1 MNGNE
6 TCYNVTNKQVAPFKF
21 GIGAKSQN
29 PDTFNIFSIFFS
41 LELLSISVLLLKY
54 PEKLFIDSNAKSSI
68 LAHYSDFCR

>member
-21 GIGAKSQN
+21 GIDAKSQN

-54 PEKLFIDSNAKSSI
+54 PEKLFIDSKAKSRI
-68 LAHYSDFCR
+68 LAHYYFCR

>member
-21 GIGAKSQN
+21 GIDAKSQN

-54 PEKLFIDSNAKSSI
+54 PEKLFIDSNAKSRI

>member
-6 TCYNVTNKQVAPFKF
+6 LVIMLQTNKLHPSKF
-21 GIGAKSQN
+21 GIDAKSQN

-54 PEKLFIDSNAKSSI
+54 PEKLFIDSNTKSRI
-68 LAHYSDFCR
+68 LVHYYFCR